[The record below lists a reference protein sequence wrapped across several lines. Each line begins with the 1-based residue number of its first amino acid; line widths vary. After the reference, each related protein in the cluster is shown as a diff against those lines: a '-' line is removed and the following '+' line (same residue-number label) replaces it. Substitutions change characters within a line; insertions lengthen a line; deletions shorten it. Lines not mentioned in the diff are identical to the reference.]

1 MESKIIAMAGKGGVG
16 KTSLAA
22 SMVKVLVSAFP
33 DKKILAIDA
42 DPAVGLSTALG
53 VDVEITIDDIRKEV
67 GVRVSGMLLPVVYRM
82 QKRWLLSMKES

>member
-42 DPAVGLSTALG
+42 
-53 VDVEITIDDIRKEV
+53 IR
-67 GVRVSGMLLPVVYRM
+67 RLDYR
-82 QKRWLLSMKES
+82 QR